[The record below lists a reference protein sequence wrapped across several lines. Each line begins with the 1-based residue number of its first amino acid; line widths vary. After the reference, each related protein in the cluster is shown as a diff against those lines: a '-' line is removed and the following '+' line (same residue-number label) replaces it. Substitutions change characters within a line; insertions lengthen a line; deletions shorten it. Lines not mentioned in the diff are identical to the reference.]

1 MDNRRLILLLVFSF
15 SLVMLWDG
23 WQKHLQPYG
32 ISDTTLN
39 QGSNQANNP
48 SASQSVPQLGGGANS
63 ASSSNDSVTSDI
75 PSPAQSAES
84 AAVSALPAIKA
95 ELIKLETDLMAVE
108 ISTLGGDIVHLDL
121 KKHFASSDKNHA
133 FTLFEEKGRHT
144 YMAQS
149 GVIGEGLP
157 NHRSIWRLV
166 NAQTALAAGQ
176 DQLVVQ
182 LAADLST
189 GGSVVKTYT
198 FHRGSYKID
207 ITYSGLPAA
216 SFAYYQFIRDGK
228 AAEEHNNPMMIG
240 SATFT
245 GPAVFTDAEKFQKV
259 SFEKIKDNE
268 AKFAKKADNGWLAM
282 IQHYFVAAWLPPV
295 SVSREFYM
303 RSLGNDLFSTG
314 VILPTSRDG
323 KNTASLYAGPQEL
336 KNLKNIAPGFDL
348 VVDYGW
354 LTIIAAPL
362 FWVLGIIHGLV
373 GNWGWAIILLTILI
387 KLAFFPLSAASYK
400 SMAKMRLVTPK
411 LAKLKEI
418 HGNDKLRLNQEM
430 MALYKKEKIN
440 PLGGCLPVLIQI
452 PVFIS
457 LYWVLQGTVE
467 MRGAPWIGWIHD
479 LSAQDPYYVLPLL
492 MGVTMF
498 IQTKLNPAPP
508 DPMQAKVMLMMPV
521 LFTAMFLFFPAGLVL
536 YWTVN
541 NLLSIAQ
548 QWKITQ
554 TIESASKSV

>member
-23 WQKHLQPYG
+23 WQKHLQPHG
-32 ISDTTLN
+32 MSETSPS
-39 QGSNQANNP
+39 QGSNQANRP
-48 SASQSVPQLGGGANS
+48 GVDQSVPQPDGGNGVRSQNGS
-63 ASSSNDSVTSDI
+63 AKSDI
-75 PSPAQSAES
+75 PSAAVPAG
-84 AAVSALPAIKA
+84 VSALPAVKA
-95 ELIKLETDLMAVE
+95 ELIKIETDLMAVE
-108 ISTLGGDIVHLDL
+108 ISTFGGDIVHLDL
-121 KKHFASSDKNHA
+121 KKHLASGDKNHA
-133 FTLFEEKGRHT
+133 FTLFEEKGHHT

-157 NHRSIWRLV
+157 NHRSMWRLV
-166 NAQTALAAGQ
+166 SAQTALAAGQ

-182 LAADLST
+182 LAADLPT
-189 GGSVVKTYT
+189 GGPVVKTYT

-207 ITYSGLPAA
+207 ITHSGLPTT
-216 SFAYYQFIRDGK
+216 SFAYYQFTRDGK
-228 AAEEHNNPMMIG
+228 PAEEHNHPMVG
-240 SATFT
+240 SSTFT

-259 SFEKIKDNE
+259 SFEKIKNNE

-295 SVSREFYM
+295 NVGREFYM
-303 RSLGNDLFSTG
+303 RSLGDDLFSVG
-314 VILPTSRDG
+314 VILPTGKDG
-323 KNTASLYAGPQEL
+323 KNTVSLFAGPQEL

-354 LTIIAAPL
+354 LTVIAAPL
-362 FWVLGIIHGLV
+362 FWVLGVIHTLV

-411 LAKLKEI
+411 LAKLKETY
-418 HGNDKLRLNQEM
+418 GDDKLRLNQEM

-498 IQTKLNPAPP
+498 VQTKLNPAPP

-548 QWKITQ
+548 QWRITK
-554 TIESASKSV
+554 TIESANKSV